1 MKLQQLYSQVRRA
14 VDDYGMITDGDKIAI
29 GISGGKDS
37 LTLLYALAGLRRF
50 YPEKFEL
57 VAISV
62 DLGIAPVDMS
72 GIRALCLELEVP
84 LTLIPT
90 QIGPIIF
97 EERQESSPCSLCA
110 KMRKGALNDAALRLG
125 CNKIAYAHHMD
136 DIIETMFLS
145 MIYEGKFYTF
155 PPVTHLDQ
163 TDLTVIRPLMY
174 VLEAD
179 VIGFK
184 NKYSLPVV
192 KNPCPVDGATRRE
205 YVKQL
210 IRQINRDNPGVKKRL
225 FHAITTGN
233 IEDWQQ
239 LL

>member
-225 FHAITTGN
+225 FHAITTGS